1 MTDNTSR
8 KVCELFNSISIAYED
23 MLNLIHTSNRVSETQ
38 SSGRNNAR
46 HSSVFNEVSI
56 VPNSVKGFSRVEQMS
71 ESGLSNDDEAKVEQ
85 VSDGRWTREEHYC
98 FLKAVAVYGREV
110 KKCSDISL

>member
-1 MTDNTSR
+1 
-8 KVCELFNSISIAYED
+8 
-23 MLNLIHTSNRVSETQ
+23 
-38 SSGRNNAR
+38 
-46 HSSVFNEVSI
+46 
-56 VPNSVKGFSRVEQMS
+56 MS

-110 KKCSDISL
+110 GKHSDRTDILHRNLDAN

>member
-1 MTDNTSR
+1 VVTDNTSR
-8 KVCELFNSISIAYED
+8 KVCELSNSIGFVHED
-23 MLNLIHTSNRVSETQ
+23 MLNSFRSSQGDTETS

-46 HSSVFNEVSI
+46 HSSVFNEVST
-56 VPNSVKGFSRVEQMS
+56 VSNSFKGFSRVEQMS

-110 KKCSDISL
+110 GK

>member
-1 MTDNTSR
+1 
-8 KVCELFNSISIAYED
+8 
-23 MLNLIHTSNRVSETQ
+23 MLNSFRSSQGDTEAS

-46 HSSVFNEVSI
+46 HSPVFNEVST
-56 VPNSVKGFSRVEQMS
+56 VSNSVKGFSRVEQMS

-110 KKCSDISL
+110 RK